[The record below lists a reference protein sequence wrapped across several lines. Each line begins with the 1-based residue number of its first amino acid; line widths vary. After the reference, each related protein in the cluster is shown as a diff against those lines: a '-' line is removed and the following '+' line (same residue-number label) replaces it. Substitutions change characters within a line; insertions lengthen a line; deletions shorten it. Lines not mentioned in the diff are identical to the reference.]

1 MHILKQLYNQLCTHT
16 VIVTQAHKGKMLS
29 LSVSA
34 CTNKK
39 SILPLQVIISFYLSK
54 DPTGICQK
62 QIQQVLQKYNVL
74 FDKHKITYPLQTNP
88 SPPKFKAQLKIH
100 KDDIPICPVVSY
112 RNMPAYKLVH
122 FLQKLLS
129 EHLNHPNEFITP
141 NSMVLT
147 NTLTNLNI
155 MDEYR
160 LLILDTEGLCVSVPT
175 EQILHITKTSINL
188 NNTENAE
195 TRDPTNTAYH
205 PKSELFPI

>member
-1 MHILKQLYNQLCTHT
+1 
-16 VIVTQAHKGKMLS
+16 MLS

-39 SILPLQVIISFYLSK
+39 SILPLQLIISFYLSK

-74 FDKHKITYPLQTNP
+74 FDKHKITFLLQTNP
-88 SPPKFKAQLKIH
+88 RRPKFKAQLKVH
-100 KDDIPICPVVSY
+100 KDDIPIWPVVSY
-112 RNMPAYKLVH
+112 ENMPAYKLVH

-129 EHLNHPNEFITP
+129 EHLNRPNKFITP

-160 LLILDTEGLCVSVPT
+160 LLILDTEGLYVSVPT
-175 EQILHITKTSINL
+175 E
-188 NNTENAE
+188 
-195 TRDPTNTAYH
+195 
-205 PKSELFPI
+205 